1 MTMATARIMTNERF
15 IENVL
20 LRLQDF
26 QLKAAISGRARVSLD
41 MNPSYDFPSV
51 DIVITKI
58 REDGEGMERDGEKF
72 RTVMLEVSPLC
83 FEGEETLFQK
93 MDKVAFTLE
102 DFGALKREAI
112 TAELLRKSGWDLKEV
127 GDHGPATPKEYRDRY
142 ERWVH
147 VNNWEKSDRLNC
159 SLFLDRTTGEWRQDD
174 HSVKY
179 MDQLYR

>member
-1 MTMATARIMTNERF
+1 MTNERF

-58 REDGEGMERDGEKF
+58 REDGEGMERDGEEF
-72 RTVMLEVSPLC
+72 RTVVLEVSPLC

-93 MDKVAFTLE
+93 MDKVAYTLE

-159 SLFLDRTTGEWRQDD
+159 SLFLDRTTGEWCQDG

-179 MDQLYR
+179 MDQLYK